1 MEKRIVLTGGPGSG
15 KTTVLNSIV
24 NIYSSLGVKVI
35 VVSETATEII
45 NSGIK
50 PFGDDKIDL
59 LDFQEL
65 VLSLQLSKEKLF
77 DRSIELYKKSHPDKD
92 ILVIY
97 DRGAIDNKAYIN
109 DKDFNSI
116 LNQVC
121 QNSYSSILN
130 KYDLVIDLIGAKS
143 FYTLEN
149 NHARSESADVALELG
164 EKTLKSWTGHPKVKI
179 VSPKEKM
186 EDKVAEVISYINE
199 LLDKK
204 TLKKQKKY
212 FIDINESDLNYLFEN
227 GVSSFIEQC
236 YLVSSKDE
244 EKRVRKTTINE
255 STSYEL
261 TVYEKNESGKMLKS
275 SKSISEKIYN
285 ELKEFKIPDSSDI
298 RKYRVYFTYEDTY
311 MYADVFVDG
320 EKYEEYGYLE
330 INLSGGQSVNI
341 PPFIKVLKDVSDD
354 QNYDNY
360 TKAVG
365 EKSAELK
372 KVIL

>member
-130 KYDLVIDLIGAKS
+130 KYDLVIDLVGAKS

-199 LLDKK
+199 VLDKK

-212 FIDINESDLNYLFEN
+212 LIDINESDLNYLFEN

-244 EKRVRKTTINE
+244 EKRVRKTTIND
-255 STSYEL
+255 SPSYEL
-261 TVYEKNESGKMLKS
+261 TVYEKNESEKMLKS

-330 INLSGGQSVNI
+330 INLSGGQRVNI
-341 PPFIKVLKDVSDD
+341 PPFIKALKDVSDD

>member
-164 EKTLKSWTGHPKVKI
+164 EKI

-212 FIDINESDLNYLFEN
+212 LIDINESDLNYLLEN

-244 EKRVRKTTINE
+244 EKRVRKTTIND
-255 STSYEL
+255 SPSYEL
-261 TVYEKNESGKMLKS
+261 TVYEKNESEKMLKS

>member
-1 MEKRIVLTGGPGSG
+1 M
-15 KTTVLNSIV
+15 
-24 NIYSSLGVKVI
+24 
-35 VVSETATEII
+35 
-45 NSGIK
+45 
-50 PFGDDKIDL
+50 
-59 LDFQEL
+59 
-65 VLSLQLSKEKLF
+65 
-77 DRSIELYKKSHPDKD
+77 
-92 ILVIY
+92 
-97 DRGAIDNKAYIN
+97 
-109 DKDFNSI
+109 
-116 LNQVC
+116 
-121 QNSYSSILN
+121 
-130 KYDLVIDLIGAKS
+130 
-143 FYTLEN
+143 
-149 NHARSESADVALELG
+149 
-164 EKTLKSWTGHPKVKI
+164 
-179 VSPKEKM
+179 
-186 EDKVAEVISYINE
+186 
-199 LLDKK
+199 LDKK

-212 FIDINESDLNYLFEN
+212 LIDINESDLNYLFEN

-244 EKRVRKTTINE
+244 EKRVRKTTIND
-255 STSYEL
+255 SPSYEL

-311 MYADVFVDG
+311 MYVDVFVDG